1 MMENL
6 TSVTDPV
13 FLAGTPD
20 DSLISETGRG
30 RMKPFSDKLSHEEIL
45 AIVRF
50 LRTFE
55 VTASPRS
62 EVP

>member
-1 MMENL
+1 
-6 TSVTDPV
+6 
-13 FLAGTPD
+13 
-20 DSLISETGRG
+20 
-30 RMKPFSDKLSHEEIL
+30 MKPFADKPSHEEIL

-55 VTASPRS
+55 VTASVPRS